1 MKTFQNENGR
11 DGTKIEKRYDELFE
25 GEFFAQLKSGFAFG
39 TDAVLLADFIRLPS
53 RKLNGVEFGTGT
65 GVIPV
70 LLSRRQDFRSIAAV
84 EIDPD
89 YAELAA
95 ENFASFGLEDRVL
108 AIRGDLNDSAEL
120 IKRPVDFVFT
130 NPPYMRL
137 SSGLRSGDEKRLGA
151 RHELFCT
158 VDGVCRAAS
167 AILKNGGLFFAVY
180 RSLRLCDM
188 LCAMRAAG
196 IEPKLLRLVD
206 TRGEGKPELFLIRG
220 KKGAA
225 PGMNVELK
233 RLKRAST
240 RTRESELYE
249 E

>member
-1 MKTFQNENGR
+1 MKESQNGKGPELA
-11 DGTKIEKRYDELFE
+11 KRYDELFD
-25 GEFFAQLKSGFAFG
+25 GEFFAQFRSGFAFG

-53 RKLNGVEFGTGT
+53 RSLNGVEFGTGS

-70 LLSRRQDFRSIAAV
+70 LLSRSQEFGRITAI
-84 EIDPD
+84 EIDSD
-89 YAELAA
+89 YAALAA
-95 ENFASFGLEDRVL
+95 ENFASFGLEGRVK
-108 AIRGDLNDSAEL
+108 AVRGDLNDSAEL
-120 IKRPVDFVFT
+120 IGKPVDFVFT
-130 NPPYMRL
+130 NPPYMKL
-137 SSGLRSGDEKRLGA
+137 SSGVASGDEKRLGA

-158 VDGVCRAAS
+158 VDGICRAAS
-167 AILKNGGLFFAVY
+167 AILKNGGLFFAVC
-180 RSLRLCDM
+180 RPLRLCDM
-188 LCAMRAAG
+188 LCAMRTAG
-196 IEPKLLRLVD
+196 IEPKLLRFVD
-206 TRGEGKPELFLIRG
+206 TRGDGKPELFLVRG